1 MIPETKI
8 LMQYLP
14 PSLGI
19 FLVVVAAGLM
29 GLFRSMA
36 LNKKSY
42 DDTVSSLQRQLEIL
56 IQENKVLRKALETLK
71 DTGATSTK
79 SQSTKEDEES
89 AE

>member
-1 MIPETKI
+1 MIAEASI
-8 LMQYLP
+8 LMKYLP

-42 DDTVSSLQRQLEIL
+42 DDTVSSLQRQIEMLM
-56 IQENKVLRKALETLK
+56 QENAILRRSPTLQK
-71 DTGATSTK
+71 HNNHTGVSSK
-79 SQSTKEDEES
+79 PPQKEGSED
-89 AE
+89 

>member
-1 MIPETKI
+1 MIAEASV
-8 LMQYLP
+8 LMKYLP

-42 DDTVSSLQRQLEIL
+42 DDTVDSLQRQIDVLMA
-56 IQENKVLRKALETLK
+56 ENAILRKHNRVSVGDA
-71 DTGATSTK
+71 
-79 SQSTKEDEES
+79 TKEDS
-89 AE
+89 GD

>member
-1 MIPETKI
+1 MIAETEV
-8 LMQYLP
+8 LMRYLP

-42 DDTVSSLQRQLEIL
+42 DDTVESLQRQI
-56 IQENKVLRKALETLK
+56 KVLNDENSLLRGQIELLK
-71 DTGATSTK
+71 SSSNLLSKK
-79 SQSTKEDEES
+79 SEQ
-89 AE
+89 

>member
-1 MIPETKI
+1 MIPEAKI

-56 IQENKVLRKALETLK
+56 IQENAVLRKALNTLK
-71 DTGATSTK
+71 DTTIT
-79 SQSTKEDEES
+79 DEED

>member
-1 MIPETKI
+1 
-8 LMQYLP
+8 MQYLP

-56 IQENKVLRKALETLK
+56 IQENAVLRKALNTLK
-71 DTGATSTK
+71 DTTTK
-79 SQSTKEDEES
+79 DEED

>member
-1 MIPETKI
+1 MIPEAKI

-71 DTGATSTK
+71 ESDTTHKDNNK
-79 SQSTKEDEES
+79 SNGEED
-89 AE
+89 

>member
-1 MIPETKI
+1 MIPEAKI

-56 IQENKVLRKALETLK
+56 IQENAVLRKALNTLK
-71 DTGATSTK
+71 DTTVNTD
-79 SQSTKEDEES
+79 EDTGE
-89 AE
+89 

>member
-1 MIPETKI
+1 MIPEAKI

-56 IQENKVLRKALETLK
+56 IQENAVLRKALNTLK
-71 DTGATSTK
+71 DTTTANPMD
-79 SQSTKEDEES
+79 SQITDEED

>member
-71 DTGATSTK
+71 DTSTK
-79 SQSTKEDEES
+79 TDEES
-89 AE
+89 EE

>member
-1 MIPETKI
+1 MIPEAKI

-19 FLVVVAAGLM
+19 FLVVVAAGLK

-56 IQENKVLRKALETLK
+56 IQENAVLRKSLETLK
-71 DTGATSTK
+71 QTDESN
-79 SQSTKEDEES
+79 DEEH
-89 AE
+89 

>member
-1 MIPETKI
+1 MIPEAKI

-56 IQENKVLRKALETLK
+56 IQENAVLRKALNTLK
-71 DTGATSTK
+71 DTTVAPTESHTVN
-79 SQSTKEDEES
+79 TDEDTEK
-89 AE
+89 

>member
-1 MIPETKI
+1 MIPEAKI

-56 IQENKVLRKALETLK
+56 IQENAVLRKALETLK
-71 DTGATSTK
+71 TNKGNGE
-79 SQSTKEDEES
+79 ED
-89 AE
+89 

>member
-1 MIPETKI
+1 MIAETEI
-8 LMQYLP
+8 LMKYLP

-42 DDTVSSLQRQLEIL
+42 DDTVECLQRQIQVLKEENVLLRERIVVKEEALKNIEMESLE
-56 IQENKVLRKALETLK
+56 E
-71 DTGATSTK
+71 
-79 SQSTKEDEES
+79 KEKE
-89 AE
+89 

>member
-1 MIPETKI
+1 MITEASV
-8 LMQYLP
+8 LMKYLP

-42 DDTVSSLQRQLEIL
+42 DDTVTSLQRQLDVL
-56 IQENKVLRKALETLK
+56 MQENAILRKSLENLR
-71 DTGATSTK
+71 DSGGVATK
-79 SQSTKEDEES
+79 SSVD
-89 AE
+89 

>member
-1 MIPETKI
+1 MIPEAKI

-56 IQENKVLRKALETLK
+56 IQENAVLRKSLETLK
-71 DTGATSTK
+71 QTDESN
-79 SQSTKEDEES
+79 DEEH
-89 AE
+89 